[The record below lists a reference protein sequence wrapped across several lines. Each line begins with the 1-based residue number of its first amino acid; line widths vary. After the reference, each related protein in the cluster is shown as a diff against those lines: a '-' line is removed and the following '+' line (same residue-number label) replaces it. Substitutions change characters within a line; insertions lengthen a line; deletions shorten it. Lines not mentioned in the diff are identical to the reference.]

1 MIKIT
6 QLTCIFASA
15 VLLTG
20 CTQAKTEISDTGSDQ
35 ISERL
40 DQITPV
46 ETDTKN
52 STSKENISQSESSS
66 TKEFT
71 IEVSQWRYSPDVIE
85 VHKGDTVIIHAL
97 SKDVPHSLTL
107 PEFFDEDRENGTGGI
122 NVLLMPGEEEVIT
135 FIADKKGEF
144 RFGCDVVCGSGHTS
158 MHGTLKVL

>member
-6 QLTCIFASA
+6 QLICVFASIA
-15 VLLTG
+15 LFTG
-20 CTQAKTEISDTGSDQ
+20 CTQAKTEISNNSSDKS
-35 ISERL
+35 SEQATKTTSTEA
-40 DQITPV
+40 DI
-46 ETDTKN
+46 KN
-52 STSKENISQSESSS
+52 SALEEDISQFESSS

-71 IEVSQWRYSPDVIE
+71 VEVSQWRYSPNVIE
-85 VHKGDTVIIHAL
+85 VHEGDTVIIHAL

-107 PEFFDEDRENGTGGI
+107 PEFFDEGRENGTGGI